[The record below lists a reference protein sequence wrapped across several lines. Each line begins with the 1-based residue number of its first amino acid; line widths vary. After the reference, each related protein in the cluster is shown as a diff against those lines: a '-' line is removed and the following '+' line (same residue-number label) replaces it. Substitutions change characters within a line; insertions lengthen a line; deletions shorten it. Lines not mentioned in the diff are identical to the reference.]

1 MGAKWIF
8 SDYFAQNRGKDSRKV
23 VGKTPLPTTDN
34 YLIYIALM

>member
-8 SDYFAQNRGKDSRKV
+8 SDYFAQNRGKGSRKV
-23 VGKTPLPTTDN
+23 VGKTPLHTTDN